1 MMQSPKVYVGT
12 DDNVVVW
19 RLRKNKQLEYLA
31 VVIDTQLLYVRKDG
45 TPVLLTVP
53 FHECPLQIVTE
64 LLGQDDPAQALKDLI
79 ASGSFDDIKDLV
91 TDPFLT
97 QWDKLVQPQGVAQL
111 FSPPPTTVTILEF

>member
-31 VVIDTQLLYVRKDG
+31 VVIDTQLLYVRTDG
-45 TPVLLTVP
+45 AAVLLTVP
-53 FHECPLQIVTE
+53 HHESPLGIVTE
-64 LLGQDDPAQALKDLI
+64 LLGEDDPAQGLKDRI

-91 TDPFLT
+91 TDPFLE
-97 QWDKLVQPQGVAQL
+97 QCDKLVQPLGEAQL
-111 FSPPPTTVTILEF
+111 FAPPPSNFTILEF

>member
-1 MMQSPKVYVGT
+1 MMQSPIVYVGT
-12 DDNVVVW
+12 DDNVVAW

-45 TPVLLTVP
+45 APALLTVP
-53 FHECPLQIVTE
+53 VQECPLQIVTE

-97 QWDKLVQPQGVAQL
+97 QWDKLVQPQGEAQL

>member
-31 VVIDTQLLYVRKDG
+31 VVIDTQLLYVRTDG
-45 TPVLLTVP
+45 ASVLLTVP
-53 FHECPLQIVTE
+53 HHECPLGIVTE
-64 LLGQDDPAQALKDLI
+64 LLGEDDPAQALKDRI

-91 TDPFLT
+91 TDPFLA
-97 QWDKLVQPQGVAQL
+97 QWDKLVQPQGEAQL
-111 FSPPPTTVTILEF
+111 FAPPPSNFTILEF